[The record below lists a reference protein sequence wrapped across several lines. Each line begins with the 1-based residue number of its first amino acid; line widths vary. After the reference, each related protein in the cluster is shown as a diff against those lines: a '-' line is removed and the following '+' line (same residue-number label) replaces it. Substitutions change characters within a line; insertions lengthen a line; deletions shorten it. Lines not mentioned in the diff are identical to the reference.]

1 MKLKKLFSLIF
12 FQFIILSLIAQKT
25 TMDSTVDLFA
35 GKNQF
40 VAGDKIILETN
51 IKDNRYIQLYCSN
64 SYGSSVVDPIFVDG
78 KLIFEIPSFLAQKKG
93 VLSWKVLTKKETI
106 SGTIKILS
114 IKKPVAIESY
124 LGPPSMDAG
133 NLDFTMLVVIPKDSL
148 DNPIRNNSKV
158 IVKHQFLK
166 SEKKETIFTNKLIG
180 YKNIY
185 APLKS
190 GRIIISSESFGLNSK
205 EFDVNVMPSIATNFK
220 IFMNRNHE
228 YADGNQIT
236 TLYTSVI
243 KDQNNNIVT
252 DGSFVEFF
260 ITNKYENI
268 LKTYGTTING
278 IAKAKIIHPDYE
290 ETWKIKGFLI
300 GIAESNVLEVSYKRA
315 LEDYE
320 VTFSKDNRTIKVGLL
335 KSFMNQLMPDGLS
348 VKLSIFKNNILVNEL
363 YKESIKGY
371 ANFYLD
377 PNIFKNNYYKIII
390 ETAKIKKE
398 FKKVILW

>member
-12 FQFIILSLIAQKT
+12 FQFMIVSLIAQET
-25 TMDSTVDLFA
+25 IIESTLDLFA
-35 GKNQF
+35 GKNEF

-51 IKDNRYIQLYCSN
+51 RTDKRYIQLYCSN
-64 SYGSSVVDPIFVDG
+64 SYGSSIIDPLLVNG
-78 KLIFEIPSFLAQKKG
+78 KLVFEIPSFLAQKKG
-93 VLSWKVLTKKETI
+93 ILFWKVLTKKEII
-106 SGTIKILS
+106 SGSIRILS
-114 IKKPVAIESY
+114 IKKPSAIESY
-124 LGPPSMDAG
+124 LGPPSIDAG
-133 NLDFTMLVVIPKDSL
+133 NVDFTMLVVIPKDSL

-158 IVKHQFLK
+158 IIKHQFLK
-166 SEKKETIFTNKLIG
+166 SETEDTIFTNKLIG

-220 IFMNRNHE
+220 IFINRDHK

-260 ITNKYENI
+260 ITNKYGNI

-278 IAKAKIIHPDYE
+278 VAKAKMIHPDYE
-290 ETWKIKGFLI
+290 ETWQIKGYLI
-300 GIAESNVLEVSYKRA
+300 GISESNVVEISYKKVI
-315 LEDYE
+315 ETYK
-320 VTFSKDNRTIKVGLL
+320 VTFSKNNRTITVGPL
-335 KSFMNQLMPDGLS
+335 KSFMDQMIPNGLQ
-348 VKLSIFKNNILVNEL
+348 VKLSVFKNKMLINEL
-363 YKESIKGY
+363 YKESRNGY
-371 ANFYLD
+371 ADFYLN
-377 PNIFKNNYYKIII
+377 PNIFKNNSYKLII

-398 FKKVILW
+398 FKDLMLW

>member
-335 KSFMNQLMPDGLS
+335 KSFMNQLIPDGLS
-348 VKLSIFKNNILVNEL
+348 VKLSIFKNKVLVNEL

-398 FKKVILW
+398 FKKVKLW

>member
-1 MKLKKLFSLIF
+1 MKLKKLFPLIF

-25 TMDSTVDLFA
+25 IIDSTIDLFA
-35 GKNQF
+35 GKNEF

-51 IKDNRYIQLYCSN
+51 IKDKRYIQLYCSN
-64 SYGSSVVDPIFVDG
+64 SYGSSIVDPIFVNG
-78 KLIFEIPSFLAQKKG
+78 KLTFEIPSFLAEKRG

-106 SGTIKILS
+106 SGTIRILS

-124 LGPPSMDAG
+124 LGPPSIDAG
-133 NLDFTMLVVIPKDSL
+133 NVDFTMLVVIPKDSL

-252 DGSFVEFF
+252 DGSLVEFF

-278 IAKAKIIHPDYE
+278 IAKAKMIHPDYE

-300 GIAESNVLEVSYKRA
+300 GIAESNVLEVSYKKA

>member
-278 IAKAKIIHPDYE
+278 IAKAKMIHPDYE

-335 KSFMNQLMPDGLS
+335 KSFMNQLIPDGLS
-348 VKLSIFKNNILVNEL
+348 VKLSIFKNKVLVNEL

>member
-12 FQFIILSLIAQKT
+12 FQFIILSLTAQET
-25 TMDSTVDLFA
+25 IIDSTIDLFA
-35 GKNQF
+35 GKNKF

-51 IKDNRYIQLYCSN
+51 IKDKRYIQLYCSN
-64 SYGSSVVDPIFVDG
+64 SYGSSIVDPIFVNG
-78 KLIFEIPSFLAQKKG
+78 KLTFEIPSFLAQKRG
-93 VLSWKVLTKKETI
+93 VLFWKVLTKKETI
-106 SGTIKILS
+106 SGTIRILS

-124 LGPPSMDAG
+124 LGPPSIDAG
-133 NLDFTMLVVIPKDSL
+133 NVDFTMLVVIPKDSL

-252 DGSFVEFF
+252 DGSLVEFF

-268 LKTYGTTING
+268 LKTYGTTISG
-278 IAKAKIIHPDYE
+278 IAKAKMIHPDYE

-300 GIAESNVLEVSYKRA
+300 GIAESNVLEVSYKKA

>member
-1 MKLKKLFSLIF
+1 MKLRKLFSLMF
-12 FQFIILSLIAQKT
+12 FQFMIVSLIAQET
-25 TMDSTVDLFA
+25 VIESTLEVFA

-51 IKDNRYIQLYCSN
+51 ITDNRYIQLYCSN
-64 SYGSSVVDPIFVDG
+64 SYGSIIINPLLVNG
-78 KLIFEIPSFLAQKKG
+78 KLVFEIPSFLAQKKG
-93 VLSWKVLTKKETI
+93 ILSWKVLTKKETI
-106 SGTIKILS
+106 SGTIRILS

-124 LGPPSMDAG
+124 LGPPSIDAG
-133 NLDFTMLVVIPKDSL
+133 NVDFTMLVVIPKDSL
-148 DNPIRNNSKV
+148 DNPIRNYSKV
-158 IVKHQFLK
+158 KVKHQFLK
-166 SEKKETIFTNKLIG
+166 SEKEETIFTNKLIG

-220 IFMNRNHE
+220 IFIHRNHK

-260 ITNKYENI
+260 ITNKYGNL

-278 IAKAKIIHPDYE
+278 VAKAKMIHPDYE
-290 ETWKIKGFLI
+290 ETWKIKGSLI
-300 GIAESNVLEVSYKRA
+300 GISESNVLKVSYKKVI
-315 LEDYE
+315 ETYK
-320 VTFSKDNRTIKVGLL
+320 VTFSKNNRTIKVGPL
-335 KSFMNQLMPDGLS
+335 KSFMDQMIPNGLP
-348 VKLSIFKNNILVNEL
+348 VKLSVFKNKMLINEL
-363 YKESIKGY
+363 YKESRNGY
-371 ANFYLD
+371 VDFYLD
-377 PNIFKNNYYKIII
+377 SNIFKNNSYKVIV

-398 FKKVILW
+398 FKELILW

>member
-252 DGSFVEFF
+252 DGSLVEFF

-278 IAKAKIIHPDYE
+278 IAKAKMIHPDYE

-300 GIAESNVLEVSYKRA
+300 GIAESNVLEVSYKKA

-398 FKKVILW
+398 FKKVKLW

>member
-12 FQFIILSLIAQKT
+12 FQFIILSLTAQET
-25 TMDSTVDLFA
+25 IIDSTIDLFA
-35 GKNQF
+35 GKNKF

-51 IKDNRYIQLYCSN
+51 IEDKRYIQLYCSN
-64 SYGSSVVDPIFVDG
+64 SYGSSIVDPIFVNG
-78 KLIFEIPSFLAQKKG
+78 KLTFEIPSFLAQKRG
-93 VLSWKVLTKKETI
+93 VLFWKVLTKKETI
-106 SGTIKILS
+106 SGTIRILS

-124 LGPPSMDAG
+124 LGPPSIDAG
-133 NLDFTMLVVIPKDSL
+133 NVDFTMLVVIPKDSL

-252 DGSFVEFF
+252 DGSLVEFF

-278 IAKAKIIHPDYE
+278 IAKAKMIHPDYE

-300 GIAESNVLEVSYKRA
+300 GIAESNVLEVSYKKA

>member
-12 FQFIILSLIAQKT
+12 FQFIILSLTAQET
-25 TMDSTVDLFA
+25 IIDSTIDLFA
-35 GKNQF
+35 GKNKF

-51 IKDNRYIQLYCSN
+51 IKDKRYIQLYCSN
-64 SYGSSVVDPIFVDG
+64 SYGSSIVDPIFVNG
-78 KLIFEIPSFLAQKKG
+78 KLTFEIPSFLAQKRG
-93 VLSWKVLTKKETI
+93 VLFWKVLTKKETI
-106 SGTIKILS
+106 SGTIRILS

-124 LGPPSMDAG
+124 LGPPSIDAG
-133 NLDFTMLVVIPKDSL
+133 NVDFTMLVVIPKDSL

-252 DGSFVEFF
+252 DGSLVEFF

-278 IAKAKIIHPDYE
+278 IAKAKMIHPDYE

-300 GIAESNVLEVSYKRA
+300 GIAESNVLEVSYKKA